1 MTKSETLEQATS
13 RLTSALEA
21 FENTIAQRRH
31 ADLTAEALEEQIQSL
46 TANLGTEREKSE
58 RLSAAN
64 DAVAERLDGIIDSV
78 TTILQ
83 AR

>member
-1 MTKSETLEQATS
+1 MEQATS
-13 RLTSALEA
+13 RLTSALEV

-46 TANLGTEREKSE
+46 TASLGVEREKSQK
-58 RLSAAN
+58 LLVAN
-64 DAVAERLDGIIDSV
+64 DAVSERLDAIIDSV
-78 TTILQ
+78 RTILE